1 MTTVLEANMSIR
13 MQKQQTNMTC
23 IKHYT

>member
-1 MTTVLEANMSIR
+1 MP
-13 MQKQQTNMTC
+13 KQQTNMTC